1 MIKHYK
7 FLPSILMIALIVSL
21 NSCKKDDSSA
31 SPSTSGSNGS
41 TPSPQV
47 GNVDGS
53 LVSLET
59 NVTTTAGGF
68 PFTITTE
75 TGVATFFAT
84 TGNNSAFI
92 NAGTVSVNTYSLDK
106 QSNNSYV
113 KSATVGQTPASLNF
127 SSQSSNWI
135 VSGAGAVP
143 AITYNHTSN
152 FPSFTGVIPSSINRA
167 NSLTISL
174 GSDVNDADSVIVFI
188 TKGNVSITRT
198 FSGSA
203 LSAVI
208 PSSALTSLPV
218 VTDNSAL
225 IEVIPYSINLQLFS
239 GKNYAFVK
247 EQANVKS
254 INIQ

>member
-1 MIKHYK
+1 MIV
-7 FLPSILMIALIVSL
+7 LTISL

-47 GNVDGS
+47 GNVDGA
-53 LVSLET
+53 LVSLQTDITT
-59 NVTTTAGGF
+59 NAGGF
-68 PFTITTE
+68 PFTVTTE
-75 TGVATFFAT
+75 TGIATFFAT

-92 NAGTVSVNTYSLDK
+92 NAGTVSVNTYPLDK
-106 QSNNSYV
+106 QSNSSYL
-113 KSATVGQTPASLNF
+113 KSATVGQTPSSLNF

-135 VSGAGAVP
+135 VSGAGTVP

-152 FPSFTGVIPSSINRA
+152 FPSYTGIIPTNIIRA
-167 NSLTISL
+167 NGLTISL

-188 TKGNVSITRT
+188 TKGNVTITRT
-198 FSGSA
+198 YSGTA
-203 LSAVI
+203 VSAVI
-208 PSSALTSLPV
+208 PSSALSSLPV

-225 IEVIPYSINLQLFS
+225 IEVIPYSINVQSFS

>member
-1 MIKHYK
+1 MKHYK
-7 FLPSILMIALIVSL
+7 ILPTILMIALTISI

-31 SPSTSGSNGS
+31 SPSTSGGNGS
-41 TPSPQV
+41 APSPQV
-47 GNVDGS
+47 GNVDGA

-59 NVTTTAGGF
+59 DVTTIAGGF

-75 TGVATFFAT
+75 TGVATFFAS
-84 TGNNSAFI
+84 TGNNSSFI
-92 NAGTVSVNTYSLDK
+92 NAGTVSVNTFPLDK

-143 AITYNHTSN
+143 AISYNHNSN
-152 FPSFTGVIPSSINRA
+152 FPSFTGIVPTSITRA
-167 NSLTISL
+167 NGLTISL

-188 TKGNVSITRT
+188 TKGSVSITRT
-198 FSGSA
+198 FAGTA
-203 LSAVI
+203 ASAVI
-208 PSSALTSLPV
+208 SASTLSSLPV

-225 IEVIPYSINLQLFS
+225 IEVIPYSIHLQSFG